1 MLSVMILLL
10 IILDIA
16 LLATVLIVVKRSPLQ
31 NWQVDLPDSDQGLTQ
46 GGRSTTP
53 IPDHLDVKV

>member
-16 LLATVLIVVKRSPLQ
+16 LLAALLIMVKRSPPQ
-31 NWQVDLPDSDQGLTQ
+31 NWLVDQPDIDQVAARQT
-46 GGRSTTP
+46 
-53 IPDHLDVKV
+53 VA